1 MGCGCGD
8 CEAMMQPYLDGM
20 LSDRE
25 LGEAREHLAHCA
37 GCERRY
43 RFEEDLRHFV
53 RIAVEEPM
61 PDELRRRLADL
72 RSSPPA
78 AQL

>member
-1 MGCGCGD
+1 
-8 CEAMMQPYLDGM
+8 M

-25 LGEAREHLAHCA
+25 LGEAREHLARCA
-37 GCERRY
+37 GCDRRY

-78 AQL
+78 AQP